1 MLFAIQQ
8 LHANNAVF
16 PETVHAGI
24 AAVMQVHGQ
33 TSAIA
38 TITSELLKSL
48 STSGICNVDVI

>member
-1 MLFAIQQ
+1 VLFAIQQ

-33 TSAIA
+33 TSAIT

-48 STSGICNVDVI
+48 SSPGICSVEVI